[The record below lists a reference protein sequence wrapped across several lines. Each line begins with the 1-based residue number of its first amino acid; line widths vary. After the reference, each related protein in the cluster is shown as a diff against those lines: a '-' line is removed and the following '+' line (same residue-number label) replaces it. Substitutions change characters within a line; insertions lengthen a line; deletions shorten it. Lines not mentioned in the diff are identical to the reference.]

1 MSLYFLYCV
10 RYLVFFVLSYLFGCY
25 HFLMNKDVYN
35 CFSYWLNEKEK
46 KILMSASDVVMR
58 TSLIV

>member
-25 HFLMNKDVYN
+25 HFLMNKDIYCGDGAGDLVA
-35 CFSYWLNEKEK
+35 WGTT
-46 KILMSASDVVMR
+46 AP
-58 TSLIV
+58 